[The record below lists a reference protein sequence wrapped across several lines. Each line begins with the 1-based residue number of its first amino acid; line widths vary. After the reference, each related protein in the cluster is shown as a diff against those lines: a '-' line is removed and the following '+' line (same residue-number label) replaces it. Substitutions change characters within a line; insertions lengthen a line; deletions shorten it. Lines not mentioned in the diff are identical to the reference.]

1 MQIANHMKHHV
12 GKNLIDIRNAIAGAA
27 RACGRSPD
35 EVRLVAVSK
44 THPPEAIT
52 TAIAA
57 GQRDFGE
64 STVQEALPK
73 ISHFRDRKL
82 EWHFIGHLQSNKARF
97 IPGNFAWLHS
107 LDSLG
112 LARKLSR
119 LAREQSANI
128 NILIEVNVFR
138 DVKKH
143 GVDPGALPDLVEQLV
158 RENLPALNLRGLMTI
173 GPHPATETEARGC
186 FARLRELRDDCR
198 RRFDLPR
205 FTELSMGMSA
215 DYVEAIREGSTMVR
229 IGSAIFGKRDYA
241 RKSL

>member
-1 MQIANHMKHHV
+1 MQIANHMKDSV
-12 GKNLIDIRNAIAGAA
+12 EKNLIDIRNAIAHAA

-35 EVRLVAVSK
+35 EVRLIAVSK
-44 THPPEAIT
+44 THPPEAIA

-64 STVQEALPK
+64 STVQEAVTK
-73 ISHFRDRKL
+73 ISHFRDRGL

-112 LARKLSR
+112 LARR
-119 LAREQSANI
+119 LARLAQERSANI

-143 GVDPGALPDLVEQLV
+143 GVDPDALPGLVEQLV
-158 RENLPALNLRGLMTI
+158 KENLPALDWRGLMTI
-173 GPHPATETEARGC
+173 GPYPATEKETRGC
-186 FARLRELRDDCR
+186 FARLRELREDCR
-198 RRFDLPR
+198 RRFGLPR
-205 FTELSMGMSA
+205 FTELSMGMSG
-215 DYVEAIREGSTMVR
+215 DYVAAIQEGATMVR
-229 IGSAIFGKRDYA
+229 IGSAIFGERDYS
-241 RKSL
+241 RKKP